1 MKCKNTI
8 AMVLAGA
15 MLLPSNAFA
24 ADLSQY
30 KDFPNDWSAKSL
42 EQAID
47 NGLLNGS
54 NGMIDAKGLLTRAQM
69 AAIVSRSFGAAK
81 TASLDDYRDVLPS
94 AWYYSDMAKA
104 VKMGAFQGA
113 NGLLNPDA
121 TITREEAFTVL
132 ARAFALEGGGSATL
146 KDFVDGGTVSSWA
159 SESVAALVAGGY
171 VNGANGML
179 NLKNNITR
187 AEFAKV
193 ITGMAASY
201 VGAEGVSSKT
211 VEGNVIVRESGASLS
226 GMTINGDLIIADSAD
241 KVSLDNVKVTGRIV
255 IRGGA
260 DAVGIKNT
268 TAGKGVLVSSPN
280 GAAAISVSGGSVGT
294 VTAKS
299 DLSLSGSVSNVAVT
313 DKATLTVEKNAS
325 VGTVTVSAAGS
336 KVTGDG
342 KVTNVQANAN
352 NVTVTSKG
360 AKVTAGS
367 GVSGVKAG
375 DKAVESGKSETVGT
389 ASSSGGSSSG
399 GGSSSSRSDY
409 SYVLMN
415 IPYGEFYKAELNE
428 NAAAVDAVSSATK
441 NKTRIGTLAGGSYH
455 VNPDGSDITGV
466 TYPVRVKT
474 SDLSGLKKVTDS
486 DSVSITVNKKGK
498 DETSTYTGK
507 EALFES
513 ASYSY
518 YALSSTP
525 SYYKEAT
532 LTDGKWSFGKATGA
546 ASEDTAT
553 IAKFKTSG
561 HHADYEMKV
570 ESDKITKGQKVY
582 AVVVTDTDGNS
593 YGLRHVAEIWHA
605 IELGFNAD
613 SPIAGKTIKTITY
626 YTDDG
631 VIELNLNEAL
641 YVPAQAATAKVAEAD
656 FSAGETAVT
665 LSKDLP
671 SDFDAKYS
679 VTVADKESDFFRY
692 ENGKIT
698 WDKNGEAPSGTY
710 QLTITDQG
718 GKYAPITAQI
728 NLNVYAYAAVPY
740 DEYWKSE
747 GVYLSGS
754 DWKASSDEVDRDD
767 NKGHQEH
774 DKGAFDAVSRATTN
788 HGLHRGSFQQSVVV
802 HGTKDGET
810 YDYHPLAWND
820 GNNFVD
826 ADGNTYNRNEIG
838 ITSYDITGIKYVPVK
853 VSASDFADFSTKYT
867 VTKNGKTLQGG
878 YSEQNLSAYTAV
890 AAVDKDTNGLKEVTK
905 KGDSFSFGARKTG
918 SGSGIQGEELKTANE
933 GIHAAAKEY
942 SGNFGEMLR
951 VDLDNT
957 KDGTKYYGDLG
968 SHMQTVVWK
977 YYGSGNE
984 VLATYGTKFAADDWM
999 HKSMGIQLGLTDSL
1013 RAKLPEGTDG
1023 TGKWTITVYA
1033 LGYSDTTYTVNVTA
1047 DNLPQK
1053 VDAMTDEQKTQ
1064 LTALKDA
1071 AKELLDNKSADEYKS
1086 VAEAQWAALTEHYN
1100 EAVTM
1105 LAKADATSAE
1115 AEELLGE
1122 LPGLIAPIKLAPVTE
1137 TYTALFPVLNDKK
1150 YDDYWLEQVA
1160 QKMGKSKTDD
1170 TVKKTTDYLK
1180 NVCSGKIYGEEAEK
1194 QYNKSDMF
1202 QFDCEFINGV
1212 DTIQFDGNTIKGT
1225 QDGKD
1230 VFSHQYNYIGEVTV
1244 GEGDMSFTG
1253 DLYKTNDKD
1262 AGEFTYFIMRDDTP
1276 DTTQHIEFRY
1286 GSDLE
1291 ALKGYVT
1298 GKYAYWLAAGI
1309 PVNSEDDFVKKCIKL
1324 FVDEN
1329 VEEQEATDA
1338 PEVSKMEL
1346 TKDMFDTYYLMS
1358 FDGTDLTALDAYLN
1372 KITEIT
1378 INDTVCSYFS
1388 GYTLQV
1394 GTNGKDTIKFK
1405 ESNFTAD
1412 GTYNIVI
1419 KAEGYKDLTYTY
1431 TKGNGGNTEPDTPV
1445 TETKHITG
1453 TISPE
1458 DDNTDGIEE
1467 AYDFSFDIKLQDGTI
1482 LEIFNDTTNAG
1493 GNDTYWKKAT
1503 TKGNPKKNQAGMF
1516 TQLLNKKA
1524 SDINE
1529 YDTVSGAT
1537 VSSNAIKNAV
1547 KAALGAND

>member
-30 KDFPNDWSAKSL
+30 RDFPNDWSAKSL

-47 NGLLNGS
+47 DGLLNGS

-69 AAIVSRSFGAAK
+69 AAIVSRAFGAAK

-94 AWYYSDMAKA
+94 AWYYSDMGKA

-121 TITREEAFTVL
+121 PITREEAFTVL

-201 VGAEGVSSKT
+201 VGAEGVSGKT
-211 VEGNVIVRESGASLS
+211 VEGNMVVRESGASLS

-260 DAVGIKNT
+260 DAVSIKNT

-399 GGSSSSRSDY
+399 GGSGSSRSDY

-582 AVVVTDTDGNS
+582 AVVLTDTDGNT
-593 YGLRHVAEIWHA
+593 YGLHHVTEIWRA
-605 IELGFNAD
+605 TELGFESD
-613 SPIAGKTIKTITY
+613 SALVGKTISAVTY

-631 VIELNLNEAL
+631 VIKLKLAEKLYVPHIAKDAKAEVAKFDADAKETTLTLSGFPEDFAQNVKVPDGMSYADGKIKFGSALPGSYTVTVSDAKGKYADVTASFTVSTSKAAAKYDASSVALKKADSAEDADFTNFLKNITSVKVGDKKYAATDKDAVTIIKKDGAIDEDAKSNNEAL
-641 YVPAQAATAKVAEAD
+641 FADGKEKTLTVSAAGYPDLT
-656 FSAGETAVT
+656 FSYT
-665 LSKDLP
+665 P
-671 SDFDAKYS
+671 
-679 VTVADKESDFFRY
+679 
-692 ENGKIT
+692 
-698 WDKNGEAPSGTY
+698 TY
-710 QLTITDQG
+710 T
-718 GKYAPITAQI
+718 
-728 NLNVYAYAAVPY
+728 YAYAAVPY
-740 DEYWKSE
+740 DEYWQSE
-747 GVYLSGS
+747 GVYL
-754 DWKASSDEVDRDD
+754 
-767 NKGHQEH
+767 NKGSEWDAGFDARDGHNEY

-788 HGLHRGSFQQSVVV
+788 HGLHRGSFQQSVVI
-802 HGTKDGET
+802 HTADKD
-810 YDYHPLAWND
+810 YYPVAWTD
-820 GNNFVD
+820 GDNFVD
-826 ADGNTYNRNEIG
+826 ADGKTYNKKEIG
-838 ITSYDITGIKYVPVK
+838 ITSYNITGIKYVPVK
-853 VSASDFADFSTKYT
+853 VSSSDFADFCKQYT
-867 VTKNGKTLQGG
+867 VTKNGETLQGG
-878 YSEQNLSAYTAV
+878 YSEFNLNAYTAV
-890 AAVDKDTNGLKEVTK
+890 AAVDKDTNGLKEVTL
-905 KGDSFSFGARKTG
+905 GSNGYTFGARQTG
-918 SGSGIQGEELKTANE
+918 EGSGIKGEALKTADKA
-933 GIHAAAKEY
+933 ITAAAKEY

-951 VDLDNT
+951 VDLNNN
-957 KDGTKYYGDLG
+957 YGDLG
-968 SHMQTVVWK
+968 GHMQTVVWK
-977 YYGSGNE
+977 YYGTDEKNTTP
-984 VLATYGTKFAADDWM
+984 LATYGTKFAADNWM
-999 HKSMGIQLGLTDSL
+999 HKTMGIQLGLTDSL
-1013 RAKLPEGTDG
+1013 RAKLPDGKDG

-1033 LGYSDTTYTVNVTA
+1033 LGYSDTTYTVNVA
-1047 DNLPQK
+1047 AENLPKKVELMTEKQK
-1053 VDAMTDEQKTQ
+1053 EQLESLRDQAKK
-1064 LTALKDA
+1064 LLDA
-1071 AKELLDNKSADEYKS
+1071 AADQNNLTPKEAELKKHYDEIVALLAKSGANS
-1086 VAEAQWAALTEHYN
+1086 VEAQ
-1100 EAVTM
+1100 
-1105 LAKADATSAE
+1105 
-1115 AEELLGE
+1115 ELIDE
-1122 LPGLIAPIKLAPVTE
+1122 VPKLI
-1137 TYTALFPVLNDKK
+1137 
-1150 YDDYWLEQVA
+1150 
-1160 QKMGKSKTDD
+1160 
-1170 TVKKTTDYLK
+1170 
-1180 NVCSGKIYGEEAEK
+1180 
-1194 QYNKSDMF
+1194 
-1202 QFDCEFINGV
+1202 
-1212 DTIQFDGNTIKGT
+1212 
-1225 QDGKD
+1225 KD
-1230 VFSHQYNYIGEVTV
+1230 VEDARKQPT
-1244 GEGDMSFTG
+1244 
-1253 DLYKTNDKD
+1253 KPDKP
-1262 AGEFTYFIMRDDTP
+1262 T
-1276 DTTQHIEFRY
+1276 
-1286 GSDLE
+1286 
-1291 ALKGYVT
+1291 
-1298 GKYAYWLAAGI
+1298 
-1309 PVNSEDDFVKKCIKL
+1309 
-1324 FVDEN
+1324 
-1329 VEEQEATDA
+1329 
-1338 PEVSKMEL
+1338 
-1346 TKDMFDTYYLMS
+1346 
-1358 FDGTDLTALDAYLN
+1358 
-1372 KITEIT
+1372 
-1378 INDTVCSYFS
+1378 
-1388 GYTLQV
+1388 
-1394 GTNGKDTIKFK
+1394 
-1405 ESNFTAD
+1405 
-1412 GTYNIVI
+1412 
-1419 KAEGYKDLTYTY
+1419 
-1431 TKGNGGNTEPDTPV
+1431 
-1445 TETKHITG
+1445 TETKTITG
-1453 TISPE
+1453 KITPK
-1458 DDNTDGIEE
+1458 DDDDGNIDEG
-1467 AYDFSFDIKLQDGTI
+1467 YNFSFDVTLQDGTI
-1482 LEIFNDTTNAG
+1482 INISNDTTDAG
-1493 GNDTYWKKAT
+1493 GNKKYWKWAT
-1503 TKGNPKKNQAGMF
+1503 TEGHKGITGLF
-1516 TQLLNKKA
+1516 TSLLNKTA
-1524 SDINE
+1524 SEIGNVDAV
-1529 YDTVSGAT
+1529 TGAT
-1537 VSSNAIKNAV
+1537 VSSNAIKTAV
-1547 KAALGAND
+1547 KNALSND

>member
-30 KDFPNDWSAKSL
+30 RDFPNDWSAKSL

-47 NGLLNGS
+47 DGLLNGS

-69 AAIVSRSFGAAK
+69 AAIVSRAFGAAK

-94 AWYYSDMAKA
+94 AWYYSDMGKA

-121 TITREEAFTVL
+121 PITREEAFTVL

-201 VGAEGVSSKT
+201 VGAEGVSGKT
-211 VEGNVIVRESGASLS
+211 VEGNMVVRESGASLS

-260 DAVGIKNT
+260 DAVSIKNT

-582 AVVVTDTDGNS
+582 AVVLTDTDGNT
-593 YGLRHVAEIWHA
+593 YGLHHVTESWRAT
-605 IELGFNAD
+605 ELGFESD
-613 SPIAGKTIKTITY
+613 SALVGKTISAVTY

-631 VIELNLNEAL
+631 VIKLKLAEKLYVPHIAKDAKAEVAKFDADAKETTLTLSGFPEDFAQNVKVPDGMSYADGKIKFGSALPGSYTVTVSDAKGKYADVTASFTVSTSKAAAKYDASSVALKKADSAEDADFTNFLKNITSVKVGDKKYAATDKDAVTIIKKDGAIDEDAKSNNEAL
-641 YVPAQAATAKVAEAD
+641 FADGKEKTLTVSAAGYPDLT
-656 FSAGETAVT
+656 FSYT
-665 LSKDLP
+665 P
-671 SDFDAKYS
+671 
-679 VTVADKESDFFRY
+679 
-692 ENGKIT
+692 
-698 WDKNGEAPSGTY
+698 TY
-710 QLTITDQG
+710 T
-718 GKYAPITAQI
+718 
-728 NLNVYAYAAVPY
+728 YAYAAVPY
-740 DEYWKSE
+740 DEYWQSE
-747 GVYLSGS
+747 GVYL
-754 DWKASSDEVDRDD
+754 
-767 NKGHQEH
+767 NKGSEWDAGFDARDGHNEY

-788 HGLHRGSFQQSVVV
+788 HGLHRGSFQQSVVI
-802 HGTKDGET
+802 HTADKD
-810 YDYHPLAWND
+810 YYPVAWTD
-820 GNNFVD
+820 GDNFVD
-826 ADGNTYNRNEIG
+826 ADGKTYNKKEIG
-838 ITSYDITGIKYVPVK
+838 ITSYNITGIKYVPVK
-853 VSASDFADFSTKYT
+853 VSSSDFADFCKQYT
-867 VTKNGKTLQGG
+867 VTKNGETLQGG
-878 YSEQNLSAYTAV
+878 YSEFNLNAYTAV
-890 AAVDKDTNGLKEVTK
+890 AAVDKDTNGLKEVTL
-905 KGDSFSFGARKTG
+905 GSNGYTFGARQTG
-918 SGSGIQGEELKTANE
+918 EGSGIKGEALKTADKA
-933 GIHAAAKEY
+933 ITAAAKEY

-951 VDLDNT
+951 VDLNNN
-957 KDGTKYYGDLG
+957 YGDLG
-968 SHMQTVVWK
+968 GHMQTVVWK
-977 YYGSGNE
+977 YYGTDEKNTTP
-984 VLATYGTKFAADDWM
+984 LATYGTKFAADNWM
-999 HKSMGIQLGLTDSL
+999 HKTMGIQLGLTDSL
-1013 RAKLPEGTDG
+1013 RAKLPDGKDG

-1033 LGYSDTTYTVNVTA
+1033 LGYSDTTYTVNVA
-1047 DNLPQK
+1047 AENLPKKVELMTEKQK
-1053 VDAMTDEQKTQ
+1053 EQLESLRDQAKK
-1064 LTALKDA
+1064 LLDA
-1071 AKELLDNKSADEYKS
+1071 AADQNNLTPKEAELKKHYDEIVALLAKSGANS
-1086 VAEAQWAALTEHYN
+1086 VEAQ
-1100 EAVTM
+1100 
-1105 LAKADATSAE
+1105 
-1115 AEELLGE
+1115 ELIDE
-1122 LPGLIAPIKLAPVTE
+1122 VPKLI
-1137 TYTALFPVLNDKK
+1137 
-1150 YDDYWLEQVA
+1150 
-1160 QKMGKSKTDD
+1160 
-1170 TVKKTTDYLK
+1170 
-1180 NVCSGKIYGEEAEK
+1180 
-1194 QYNKSDMF
+1194 
-1202 QFDCEFINGV
+1202 
-1212 DTIQFDGNTIKGT
+1212 
-1225 QDGKD
+1225 KD
-1230 VFSHQYNYIGEVTV
+1230 VEDARKQPT
-1244 GEGDMSFTG
+1244 
-1253 DLYKTNDKD
+1253 KPDKP
-1262 AGEFTYFIMRDDTP
+1262 T
-1276 DTTQHIEFRY
+1276 
-1286 GSDLE
+1286 
-1291 ALKGYVT
+1291 
-1298 GKYAYWLAAGI
+1298 
-1309 PVNSEDDFVKKCIKL
+1309 
-1324 FVDEN
+1324 
-1329 VEEQEATDA
+1329 
-1338 PEVSKMEL
+1338 
-1346 TKDMFDTYYLMS
+1346 
-1358 FDGTDLTALDAYLN
+1358 
-1372 KITEIT
+1372 
-1378 INDTVCSYFS
+1378 
-1388 GYTLQV
+1388 
-1394 GTNGKDTIKFK
+1394 
-1405 ESNFTAD
+1405 
-1412 GTYNIVI
+1412 
-1419 KAEGYKDLTYTY
+1419 
-1431 TKGNGGNTEPDTPV
+1431 
-1445 TETKHITG
+1445 TETKTITG
-1453 TISPE
+1453 KITPK
-1458 DDNTDGIEE
+1458 DDDDGNIDEG
-1467 AYDFSFDIKLQDGTI
+1467 YNFSFDVTLQDGTI
-1482 LEIFNDTTNAG
+1482 INISNDTTDAG
-1493 GNDTYWKKAT
+1493 GNKKYWKWAT
-1503 TKGNPKKNQAGMF
+1503 TEGHKGITGLF
-1516 TQLLNKKA
+1516 TSLLNKTA
-1524 SDINE
+1524 SEIGNVDAV
-1529 YDTVSGAT
+1529 TGAT
-1537 VSSNAIKNAV
+1537 VSSNAIKTAV
-1547 KAALGAND
+1547 KNALSND

>member
-30 KDFPNDWSAKSL
+30 RDFPNDWSAKSL

-47 NGLLNGS
+47 DGLLNGS

-69 AAIVSRSFGAAK
+69 AAIVSRAFGAAK

-94 AWYYSDMAKA
+94 AWYYSDMGKA

-121 TITREEAFTVL
+121 PITREEAFTVL

-201 VGAEGVSSKT
+201 VGAEGVSGKT
-211 VEGNVIVRESGASLS
+211 VEGNMVVRESGASLS

-260 DAVGIKNT
+260 DAVSIKNT

-299 DLSLSGSVSNVAVT
+299 ALSLSGSVSNVAVT

-582 AVVVTDTDGNS
+582 AVVLTDTDGNT
-593 YGLRHVAEIWHA
+593 YGLHHVTEIWRA
-605 IELGFNAD
+605 TELGFESD
-613 SPIAGKTIKTITY
+613 SALVGKTISAVTY

-631 VIELNLNEAL
+631 VIKLKLAEKLYVPHIAKDAKAEVAKFDADAKETTLTLSGFPEDFAQNVKVPDGMSYADGKIKFGSALPGSYTVTVSDAKGKYADVTASFTVSTSKAAAKYDASSVALKKADSAEDADFTNFLKNITSVKVGDKKYAATDKDAVTIIKKDGAIDEDAKSNNEAL
-641 YVPAQAATAKVAEAD
+641 FADGKEKTLTVSAAGYPDLT
-656 FSAGETAVT
+656 FSYT
-665 LSKDLP
+665 P
-671 SDFDAKYS
+671 
-679 VTVADKESDFFRY
+679 
-692 ENGKIT
+692 
-698 WDKNGEAPSGTY
+698 TY
-710 QLTITDQG
+710 T
-718 GKYAPITAQI
+718 
-728 NLNVYAYAAVPY
+728 YAYAAVPY
-740 DEYWKSE
+740 DEYWQSE
-747 GVYLSGS
+747 GVYL
-754 DWKASSDEVDRDD
+754 
-767 NKGHQEH
+767 NKGSEWDAGFDARDGHNEY

-788 HGLHRGSFQQSVVV
+788 HGLHRGSFQQSVVI
-802 HGTKDGET
+802 HTADKD
-810 YDYHPLAWND
+810 YYPVAWTD
-820 GNNFVD
+820 GDNFVD
-826 ADGNTYNRNEIG
+826 ADGKTYNKKEIG
-838 ITSYDITGIKYVPVK
+838 ITSYNITGIKYVPVK
-853 VSASDFADFSTKYT
+853 VSSSDFADFCKQYT
-867 VTKNGKTLQGG
+867 VTKNGETLQGG
-878 YSEQNLSAYTAV
+878 YSEFNLNAYTAV
-890 AAVDKDTNGLKEVTK
+890 AAVDKDTNGLKEVTL
-905 KGDSFSFGARKTG
+905 GSNGYTFGARQTG
-918 SGSGIQGEELKTANE
+918 EGSGIKGEALKTADKA
-933 GIHAAAKEY
+933 ITAAAKEY

-951 VDLDNT
+951 VDLNNN
-957 KDGTKYYGDLG
+957 YGDLG
-968 SHMQTVVWK
+968 GHMQTVVWK
-977 YYGSGNE
+977 YYGTDEKNTTP
-984 VLATYGTKFAADDWM
+984 LATYGTKFAADNWM
-999 HKSMGIQLGLTDSL
+999 HKTMGIQLGLTDSL
-1013 RAKLPEGTDG
+1013 RAKLPDGKDG

-1033 LGYSDTTYTVNVTA
+1033 LGYSDTTYTVNVA
-1047 DNLPQK
+1047 AENLPKKVELMTEKQK
-1053 VDAMTDEQKTQ
+1053 EQLESLRDQAKK
-1064 LTALKDA
+1064 LLDA
-1071 AKELLDNKSADEYKS
+1071 AADQNNLTPKEAELKKHYDEIVALLAKSGANS
-1086 VAEAQWAALTEHYN
+1086 VEAQ
-1100 EAVTM
+1100 
-1105 LAKADATSAE
+1105 
-1115 AEELLGE
+1115 ELIDE
-1122 LPGLIAPIKLAPVTE
+1122 VPKLI
-1137 TYTALFPVLNDKK
+1137 
-1150 YDDYWLEQVA
+1150 
-1160 QKMGKSKTDD
+1160 
-1170 TVKKTTDYLK
+1170 
-1180 NVCSGKIYGEEAEK
+1180 
-1194 QYNKSDMF
+1194 
-1202 QFDCEFINGV
+1202 
-1212 DTIQFDGNTIKGT
+1212 
-1225 QDGKD
+1225 KD
-1230 VFSHQYNYIGEVTV
+1230 VEDARKQPT
-1244 GEGDMSFTG
+1244 
-1253 DLYKTNDKD
+1253 KPDKP
-1262 AGEFTYFIMRDDTP
+1262 T
-1276 DTTQHIEFRY
+1276 
-1286 GSDLE
+1286 
-1291 ALKGYVT
+1291 
-1298 GKYAYWLAAGI
+1298 
-1309 PVNSEDDFVKKCIKL
+1309 
-1324 FVDEN
+1324 
-1329 VEEQEATDA
+1329 
-1338 PEVSKMEL
+1338 
-1346 TKDMFDTYYLMS
+1346 
-1358 FDGTDLTALDAYLN
+1358 
-1372 KITEIT
+1372 
-1378 INDTVCSYFS
+1378 
-1388 GYTLQV
+1388 
-1394 GTNGKDTIKFK
+1394 
-1405 ESNFTAD
+1405 
-1412 GTYNIVI
+1412 
-1419 KAEGYKDLTYTY
+1419 
-1431 TKGNGGNTEPDTPV
+1431 
-1445 TETKHITG
+1445 TETKTITG
-1453 TISPE
+1453 KITPK
-1458 DDNTDGIEE
+1458 DDDDGNIDEG
-1467 AYDFSFDIKLQDGTI
+1467 YNFSFDVTLQDGTI
-1482 LEIFNDTTNAG
+1482 INISNDTTDAG
-1493 GNDTYWKKAT
+1493 GNKKYWKWAT
-1503 TKGNPKKNQAGMF
+1503 TEGHKGITGLF
-1516 TQLLNKKA
+1516 TSLLNKTA
-1524 SDINE
+1524 SEIGNVDAV
-1529 YDTVSGAT
+1529 TGAT
-1537 VSSNAIKNAV
+1537 VSSNAIKTAV
-1547 KAALGAND
+1547 KNALSND

>member
-30 KDFPNDWSAKSL
+30 RDFPNDWSAKSL

-47 NGLLNGS
+47 DGLLNGS

-69 AAIVSRSFGAAK
+69 AAIVSRAFGAAK

-94 AWYYSDMAKA
+94 AWYYSDMGKA

-121 TITREEAFTVL
+121 PITREEAFTVL

-201 VGAEGVSSKT
+201 VGVEGVSGKT
-211 VEGNVIVRESGASLS
+211 VEGNMVVRESGASLS

-260 DAVGIKNT
+260 DAVSIKNT

-582 AVVVTDTDGNS
+582 AVVLTDTDGNT
-593 YGLRHVAEIWHA
+593 YGLHHVTEIWRA
-605 IELGFNAD
+605 TELGFESD
-613 SPIAGKTIKTITY
+613 SALVGKTISAVTY

-631 VIELNLNEAL
+631 VIKLKLAEKLYVPHIAKDAKAEVAKFDADAKETTLTLSGFPEDFAQNVKVPDGMSYADGKIKFGSALPGSYTVTVSDAKGKYADVTASFTVSTSKAAAKYDASSVALKKADSAEDADFTNFLKNITSVKVGDKKYAATDKDAVTIIKKDGAIDEDAKSNNEAL
-641 YVPAQAATAKVAEAD
+641 FADGKEKTLTVSAAGYPDLT
-656 FSAGETAVT
+656 FSYT
-665 LSKDLP
+665 P
-671 SDFDAKYS
+671 
-679 VTVADKESDFFRY
+679 
-692 ENGKIT
+692 
-698 WDKNGEAPSGTY
+698 TY
-710 QLTITDQG
+710 T
-718 GKYAPITAQI
+718 
-728 NLNVYAYAAVPY
+728 YAYAAVPY
-740 DEYWKSE
+740 DEYWQSE
-747 GVYLSGS
+747 GVYL
-754 DWKASSDEVDRDD
+754 
-767 NKGHQEH
+767 NKGSEWDAGFDARDGHNEY

-788 HGLHRGSFQQSVVV
+788 HGLHRGSFQQSVVI
-802 HGTKDGET
+802 HTADKD
-810 YDYHPLAWND
+810 YYPVAWTD
-820 GNNFVD
+820 GDNFVD
-826 ADGNTYNRNEIG
+826 ADGKTYNKKEIG
-838 ITSYDITGIKYVPVK
+838 ITSYNITGIKYVPVK
-853 VSASDFADFSTKYT
+853 VSSSDFADFCKQYT
-867 VTKNGKTLQGG
+867 VTKNGETLQGG
-878 YSEQNLSAYTAV
+878 YSEFNLNAYTAV
-890 AAVDKDTNGLKEVTK
+890 AAVDKDTNGLKEVTL
-905 KGDSFSFGARKTG
+905 GSNGYTFGARQTG
-918 SGSGIQGEELKTANE
+918 EGSGIKGEALKTADKA
-933 GIHAAAKEY
+933 ITAAAKEY

-951 VDLDNT
+951 VDLNNN
-957 KDGTKYYGDLG
+957 YGDLG
-968 SHMQTVVWK
+968 GHMQTVVWK
-977 YYGSGNE
+977 YYGTDEKNTTP
-984 VLATYGTKFAADDWM
+984 LATYGTKFAADNWM
-999 HKSMGIQLGLTDSL
+999 HKTMGIQLGLTDSL
-1013 RAKLPEGTDG
+1013 RAKLPDGKDG

-1033 LGYSDTTYTVNVTA
+1033 LGYSDTTYTVNVA
-1047 DNLPQK
+1047 AENLPKKVELMTEKQK
-1053 VDAMTDEQKTQ
+1053 EQLESLRDQAKK
-1064 LTALKDA
+1064 LLDA
-1071 AKELLDNKSADEYKS
+1071 AADQNNLTPKEAELKKHYDEIVALLAKSGANS
-1086 VAEAQWAALTEHYN
+1086 VEAQ
-1100 EAVTM
+1100 
-1105 LAKADATSAE
+1105 
-1115 AEELLGE
+1115 ELIDE
-1122 LPGLIAPIKLAPVTE
+1122 VPKLI
-1137 TYTALFPVLNDKK
+1137 
-1150 YDDYWLEQVA
+1150 
-1160 QKMGKSKTDD
+1160 
-1170 TVKKTTDYLK
+1170 
-1180 NVCSGKIYGEEAEK
+1180 
-1194 QYNKSDMF
+1194 
-1202 QFDCEFINGV
+1202 
-1212 DTIQFDGNTIKGT
+1212 
-1225 QDGKD
+1225 KD
-1230 VFSHQYNYIGEVTV
+1230 VEDARKQPT
-1244 GEGDMSFTG
+1244 
-1253 DLYKTNDKD
+1253 KPDKP
-1262 AGEFTYFIMRDDTP
+1262 T
-1276 DTTQHIEFRY
+1276 
-1286 GSDLE
+1286 
-1291 ALKGYVT
+1291 
-1298 GKYAYWLAAGI
+1298 
-1309 PVNSEDDFVKKCIKL
+1309 
-1324 FVDEN
+1324 
-1329 VEEQEATDA
+1329 
-1338 PEVSKMEL
+1338 
-1346 TKDMFDTYYLMS
+1346 
-1358 FDGTDLTALDAYLN
+1358 
-1372 KITEIT
+1372 
-1378 INDTVCSYFS
+1378 
-1388 GYTLQV
+1388 
-1394 GTNGKDTIKFK
+1394 
-1405 ESNFTAD
+1405 
-1412 GTYNIVI
+1412 
-1419 KAEGYKDLTYTY
+1419 
-1431 TKGNGGNTEPDTPV
+1431 
-1445 TETKHITG
+1445 TETKTITG
-1453 TISPE
+1453 KITPK
-1458 DDNTDGIEE
+1458 DDDDGNIDEG
-1467 AYDFSFDIKLQDGTI
+1467 YNFSFDVTLQDGTI
-1482 LEIFNDTTNAG
+1482 INISNDTTDAG
-1493 GNDTYWKKAT
+1493 GNKKYWKWAT
-1503 TKGNPKKNQAGMF
+1503 TEGHKGITGLF
-1516 TQLLNKKA
+1516 TSLLNKTA
-1524 SDINE
+1524 SEIGNVDAV
-1529 YDTVSGAT
+1529 TGAT
-1537 VSSNAIKNAV
+1537 VSSNAIKTAV
-1547 KAALGAND
+1547 KNALSND

>member
-30 KDFPNDWSAKSL
+30 RDFPNDWSAKSL

-47 NGLLNGS
+47 DGLLNGS

-69 AAIVSRSFGAAK
+69 AAIVSRAFGAAK

-94 AWYYSDMAKA
+94 AWYYSDMGKA

-121 TITREEAFTVL
+121 PITREEAFTVL
-132 ARAFALEGGGSATL
+132 ARAFALEGGSSATL

-201 VGAEGVSSKT
+201 VGAEGVSGKT
-211 VEGNVIVRESGASLS
+211 VEGNMVVRESGASLS

-260 DAVGIKNT
+260 DAVSIKNT

-582 AVVVTDTDGNS
+582 AVVLTDTDGNT
-593 YGLRHVAEIWHA
+593 YGLHHVTEIWRA
-605 IELGFNAD
+605 TELGFESD
-613 SPIAGKTIKTITY
+613 SALVGKTISAVTY

-631 VIELNLNEAL
+631 VIKLKLAEKLYVPHIAKDAKAEVAKFDADAKETTLTLSGFPEDFAQNVKVPDGMSYADGKIKFGSALPGSYTVTVSDAKGKYADVTASFTVSTSKAAAKYDASSVALKKADSAEDADFTNFLKNITSVKVGDKKYAATDKDAVTIIKKDGAIDEDAKSNNEAL
-641 YVPAQAATAKVAEAD
+641 FADGKEKTLTVSAAGYPDLT
-656 FSAGETAVT
+656 FSYT
-665 LSKDLP
+665 P
-671 SDFDAKYS
+671 
-679 VTVADKESDFFRY
+679 
-692 ENGKIT
+692 
-698 WDKNGEAPSGTY
+698 TY
-710 QLTITDQG
+710 T
-718 GKYAPITAQI
+718 
-728 NLNVYAYAAVPY
+728 YAYAAVPY
-740 DEYWKSE
+740 DEYWQSE
-747 GVYLSGS
+747 GVYL
-754 DWKASSDEVDRDD
+754 
-767 NKGHQEH
+767 NKGSEWDAGFDARDGHNEY

-788 HGLHRGSFQQSVVV
+788 HGLHRGSFQQSVVI
-802 HGTKDGET
+802 HTADKD
-810 YDYHPLAWND
+810 YYPVAWTD
-820 GNNFVD
+820 GDNFVD
-826 ADGNTYNRNEIG
+826 ADGKTYNKKEIG
-838 ITSYDITGIKYVPVK
+838 ITSYNITGIKYVPVK
-853 VSASDFADFSTKYT
+853 VSSSDFADFCKQYT
-867 VTKNGKTLQGG
+867 VTKNGETLQGG
-878 YSEQNLSAYTAV
+878 YSEFNLNAYTAV
-890 AAVDKDTNGLKEVTK
+890 AAVDKDTNGLKEVTL
-905 KGDSFSFGARKTG
+905 GSNGYTFGARQTG
-918 SGSGIQGEELKTANE
+918 EGSGIKGEALKTADKA
-933 GIHAAAKEY
+933 ITAAAKEY

-951 VDLDNT
+951 VDLNNN
-957 KDGTKYYGDLG
+957 YGDLG
-968 SHMQTVVWK
+968 GHMQTVVWK
-977 YYGSGNE
+977 YYGTDEKNTTP
-984 VLATYGTKFAADDWM
+984 LATYGTKFAADNWM
-999 HKSMGIQLGLTDSL
+999 HKTMGIQLGLTDSL
-1013 RAKLPEGTDG
+1013 RAKLPDGKDG

-1033 LGYSDTTYTVNVTA
+1033 LGYSDTTYTVNVA
-1047 DNLPQK
+1047 AENLPKKVELMTEKQK
-1053 VDAMTDEQKTQ
+1053 EQLESLRDQAKK
-1064 LTALKDA
+1064 LLDA
-1071 AKELLDNKSADEYKS
+1071 AADQNNLTPKEAELKKHYDEIVALLAKSGANS
-1086 VAEAQWAALTEHYN
+1086 VEAQ
-1100 EAVTM
+1100 
-1105 LAKADATSAE
+1105 
-1115 AEELLGE
+1115 ELIDE
-1122 LPGLIAPIKLAPVTE
+1122 VPKLI
-1137 TYTALFPVLNDKK
+1137 
-1150 YDDYWLEQVA
+1150 
-1160 QKMGKSKTDD
+1160 
-1170 TVKKTTDYLK
+1170 
-1180 NVCSGKIYGEEAEK
+1180 
-1194 QYNKSDMF
+1194 
-1202 QFDCEFINGV
+1202 
-1212 DTIQFDGNTIKGT
+1212 
-1225 QDGKD
+1225 KD
-1230 VFSHQYNYIGEVTV
+1230 VEDARKQPT
-1244 GEGDMSFTG
+1244 
-1253 DLYKTNDKD
+1253 KPDKP
-1262 AGEFTYFIMRDDTP
+1262 T
-1276 DTTQHIEFRY
+1276 
-1286 GSDLE
+1286 
-1291 ALKGYVT
+1291 
-1298 GKYAYWLAAGI
+1298 
-1309 PVNSEDDFVKKCIKL
+1309 
-1324 FVDEN
+1324 
-1329 VEEQEATDA
+1329 
-1338 PEVSKMEL
+1338 
-1346 TKDMFDTYYLMS
+1346 
-1358 FDGTDLTALDAYLN
+1358 
-1372 KITEIT
+1372 
-1378 INDTVCSYFS
+1378 
-1388 GYTLQV
+1388 
-1394 GTNGKDTIKFK
+1394 
-1405 ESNFTAD
+1405 
-1412 GTYNIVI
+1412 
-1419 KAEGYKDLTYTY
+1419 
-1431 TKGNGGNTEPDTPV
+1431 
-1445 TETKHITG
+1445 TETKTITG
-1453 TISPE
+1453 KITPK
-1458 DDNTDGIEE
+1458 DDDDGNIDEG
-1467 AYDFSFDIKLQDGTI
+1467 YNFSFDVTLQDGTI
-1482 LEIFNDTTNAG
+1482 INISNDTTDAG
-1493 GNDTYWKKAT
+1493 GNKKYWKWAT
-1503 TKGNPKKNQAGMF
+1503 TEGHKGITGLF
-1516 TQLLNKKA
+1516 TSLLNKTA
-1524 SDINE
+1524 SEIGNVDAV
-1529 YDTVSGAT
+1529 TGAT
-1537 VSSNAIKNAV
+1537 VSSNAIKTAV
-1547 KAALGAND
+1547 KNALSND

>member
-30 KDFPNDWSAKSL
+30 RDFPNDWSAKSL

-47 NGLLNGS
+47 DGLLNGS

-69 AAIVSRSFGAAK
+69 AAIVSRAFGAAK

-94 AWYYSDMAKA
+94 AWYYSDMGKA

-121 TITREEAFTVL
+121 PITREEAFTVL

-201 VGAEGVSSKT
+201 VGAEGVSGKT
-211 VEGNVIVRESGASLS
+211 VEGNMVVRESGASLS

-260 DAVGIKNT
+260 DAVSIKNT

-582 AVVVTDTDGNS
+582 AVVLTDTDGNT
-593 YGLRHVAEIWHA
+593 YGLHHVTEIWRA
-605 IELGFNAD
+605 TELGFESD
-613 SPIAGKTIKTITY
+613 SALVGKTISAVTY

-631 VIELNLNEAL
+631 VIKLKLAEKLYVPHIAKDAKAEVAKFDADAKETTLTLSGFPEDFAQNVKVPDGMSYADGKIKFGSALPGSYTVTVSDAKGKYADVTASFTVSTSKAAAKYDASSVALKKADSAEDADFTNFLKNITSVKVGDKKYAATDKDAVTIIKKDGAIDEDAKSNNEAL
-641 YVPAQAATAKVAEAD
+641 FADGKEKTLTVSAAGYPDLT
-656 FSAGETAVT
+656 FSYT
-665 LSKDLP
+665 P
-671 SDFDAKYS
+671 
-679 VTVADKESDFFRY
+679 
-692 ENGKIT
+692 
-698 WDKNGEAPSGTY
+698 TY
-710 QLTITDQG
+710 T
-718 GKYAPITAQI
+718 
-728 NLNVYAYAAVPY
+728 YAYAAVPY
-740 DEYWKSE
+740 DEYWQSE
-747 GVYLSGS
+747 GVYL
-754 DWKASSDEVDRDD
+754 
-767 NKGHQEH
+767 NKGSEWDAGFDARDGHNEY

-788 HGLHRGSFQQSVVV
+788 HGLHRGSFQQSVVI
-802 HGTKDGET
+802 HTADKD
-810 YDYHPLAWND
+810 YYPVAWTD
-820 GNNFVD
+820 GDNFVD
-826 ADGNTYNRNEIG
+826 ADGKTYNKKEIG
-838 ITSYDITGIKYVPVK
+838 ITSYNITGIKYVPVK
-853 VSASDFADFSTKYT
+853 VSSSDFADFCKQYT
-867 VTKNGKTLQGG
+867 VTKNGETLQGG
-878 YSEQNLSAYTAV
+878 YSEFNLNAYTAV
-890 AAVDKDTNGLKEVTK
+890 AAVDKDTNGLKEVTL
-905 KGDSFSFGARKTG
+905 GSNGYTFGARQTG
-918 SGSGIQGEELKTANE
+918 EGSGIKGEALKTADKA
-933 GIHAAAKEY
+933 ITAAAKEY

-951 VDLDNT
+951 VDLNNN
-957 KDGTKYYGDLG
+957 YGDLG
-968 SHMQTVVWK
+968 GHMQTVVWK
-977 YYGSGNE
+977 YYGTDEKNTTP
-984 VLATYGTKFAADDWM
+984 LATYGTKFAADNWM
-999 HKSMGIQLGLTDSL
+999 HKTMGIQLGLTDSL
-1013 RAKLPEGTDG
+1013 RAKLPDGKNG

-1033 LGYSDTTYTVNVTA
+1033 LGYSDTTYTVNVA
-1047 DNLPQK
+1047 AENLPKKVELMTEKQK
-1053 VDAMTDEQKTQ
+1053 EQLESLRDQAKK
-1064 LTALKDA
+1064 LLDA
-1071 AKELLDNKSADEYKS
+1071 AADQNNLTPKEAELKKHYDEIVALLAKSGANS
-1086 VAEAQWAALTEHYN
+1086 VEAQ
-1100 EAVTM
+1100 
-1105 LAKADATSAE
+1105 
-1115 AEELLGE
+1115 ELIDE
-1122 LPGLIAPIKLAPVTE
+1122 VPKLI
-1137 TYTALFPVLNDKK
+1137 
-1150 YDDYWLEQVA
+1150 
-1160 QKMGKSKTDD
+1160 
-1170 TVKKTTDYLK
+1170 
-1180 NVCSGKIYGEEAEK
+1180 
-1194 QYNKSDMF
+1194 
-1202 QFDCEFINGV
+1202 
-1212 DTIQFDGNTIKGT
+1212 
-1225 QDGKD
+1225 KD
-1230 VFSHQYNYIGEVTV
+1230 VEDARKQPT
-1244 GEGDMSFTG
+1244 
-1253 DLYKTNDKD
+1253 KPDKP
-1262 AGEFTYFIMRDDTP
+1262 T
-1276 DTTQHIEFRY
+1276 
-1286 GSDLE
+1286 
-1291 ALKGYVT
+1291 
-1298 GKYAYWLAAGI
+1298 
-1309 PVNSEDDFVKKCIKL
+1309 
-1324 FVDEN
+1324 
-1329 VEEQEATDA
+1329 
-1338 PEVSKMEL
+1338 
-1346 TKDMFDTYYLMS
+1346 
-1358 FDGTDLTALDAYLN
+1358 
-1372 KITEIT
+1372 
-1378 INDTVCSYFS
+1378 
-1388 GYTLQV
+1388 
-1394 GTNGKDTIKFK
+1394 
-1405 ESNFTAD
+1405 
-1412 GTYNIVI
+1412 
-1419 KAEGYKDLTYTY
+1419 
-1431 TKGNGGNTEPDTPV
+1431 
-1445 TETKHITG
+1445 TETKTITG
-1453 TISPE
+1453 KITPK
-1458 DDNTDGIEE
+1458 DDDDGNIDEG
-1467 AYDFSFDIKLQDGTI
+1467 YNFSFDVTLQDGTI
-1482 LEIFNDTTNAG
+1482 INISNDTTDAG
-1493 GNDTYWKKAT
+1493 GNKKYWKWAT
-1503 TKGNPKKNQAGMF
+1503 TEGHKGITGLF
-1516 TQLLNKKA
+1516 TSLLNKTA
-1524 SDINE
+1524 SEIGNVDAV
-1529 YDTVSGAT
+1529 TGAT
-1537 VSSNAIKNAV
+1537 VSSNAIKTAV
-1547 KAALGAND
+1547 KNALSND

>member
-30 KDFPNDWSAKSL
+30 RDFPNDWSAKSL

-47 NGLLNGS
+47 DGLLNGS

-69 AAIVSRSFGAAK
+69 AAIVSRAFGAAK

-94 AWYYSDMAKA
+94 AWYYSDMGKA

-121 TITREEAFTVL
+121 PITREEAFTVL

-201 VGAEGVSSKT
+201 VGAEGVSGKT
-211 VEGNVIVRESGASLS
+211 VEGNMVVRESGASLS

-260 DAVGIKNT
+260 DAVSIKNT

-582 AVVVTDTDGNS
+582 AVVLTDTDGNT
-593 YGLRHVAEIWHA
+593 YGLHHVTEIWRA
-605 IELGFNAD
+605 TELGFESD
-613 SPIAGKTIKTITY
+613 SALVGKTISAVTY

-631 VIELNLNEAL
+631 VIKLKLAEKLYVPHIAKDAKAEVAKFDADAKETTLTLSGFPEDFAQNVKVPDGMSYADGKIKFGSALPGSYTVTVSDAKGKYADVTASFTVSTSKAAAKYDASSVALKKADSAEDADFTNFLKNITSVKVGDKKYAATDKDAVTIIKKDGAIDEDAKSNNEAL
-641 YVPAQAATAKVAEAD
+641 FADGKEKTLTVSAAGYPDLT
-656 FSAGETAVT
+656 FSYT
-665 LSKDLP
+665 P
-671 SDFDAKYS
+671 
-679 VTVADKESDFFRY
+679 
-692 ENGKIT
+692 
-698 WDKNGEAPSGTY
+698 TY
-710 QLTITDQG
+710 T
-718 GKYAPITAQI
+718 
-728 NLNVYAYAAVPY
+728 YAYAAVPY
-740 DEYWKSE
+740 DEYWQSE
-747 GVYLSGS
+747 GVYL
-754 DWKASSDEVDRDD
+754 
-767 NKGHQEH
+767 NKGSEWDAGFDARDGHNEY

-788 HGLHRGSFQQSVVV
+788 HGLHRGSFQQSVVI
-802 HGTKDGET
+802 HTADKD
-810 YDYHPLAWND
+810 YYPVAWTD
-820 GNNFVD
+820 GDNFVD
-826 ADGNTYNRNEIG
+826 ADGKTYNKKEIG
-838 ITSYDITGIKYVPVK
+838 ITSYNITGIKYVPVK
-853 VSASDFADFSTKYT
+853 VSSSDFADFCKQYT
-867 VTKNGKTLQGG
+867 VTKNGETLQGG
-878 YSEQNLSAYTAV
+878 YSEFNLNAYTAV
-890 AAVDKDTNGLKEVTK
+890 AAVDKDTNGLKEVTL
-905 KGDSFSFGARKTG
+905 GSNGYTFGARQTG
-918 SGSGIQGEELKTANE
+918 EGSGIKGEALKTADKA
-933 GIHAAAKEY
+933 ITAAAKEY
-942 SGNFGEMLR
+942 AGNFGEMLR
-951 VDLDNT
+951 VDLNNN
-957 KDGTKYYGDLG
+957 YGDLG
-968 SHMQTVVWK
+968 GHMQTVVWK
-977 YYGSGNE
+977 YYGTDEKNTTP
-984 VLATYGTKFAADDWM
+984 LATYGTKFAADNWM
-999 HKSMGIQLGLTDSL
+999 HKTMGIQLGLTDSL
-1013 RAKLPEGTDG
+1013 RAKLPDGKDG

-1033 LGYSDTTYTVNVTA
+1033 LGYSDTTYTVNVA
-1047 DNLPQK
+1047 AENLPKKVELMTEKQK
-1053 VDAMTDEQKTQ
+1053 EQLESLRDQAKK
-1064 LTALKDA
+1064 LLDA
-1071 AKELLDNKSADEYKS
+1071 AADQNNLTPKEAELKKHYDEIVALLAKSGANS
-1086 VAEAQWAALTEHYN
+1086 VEAQ
-1100 EAVTM
+1100 
-1105 LAKADATSAE
+1105 
-1115 AEELLGE
+1115 ELIDE
-1122 LPGLIAPIKLAPVTE
+1122 VPKLI
-1137 TYTALFPVLNDKK
+1137 
-1150 YDDYWLEQVA
+1150 
-1160 QKMGKSKTDD
+1160 
-1170 TVKKTTDYLK
+1170 
-1180 NVCSGKIYGEEAEK
+1180 
-1194 QYNKSDMF
+1194 
-1202 QFDCEFINGV
+1202 
-1212 DTIQFDGNTIKGT
+1212 
-1225 QDGKD
+1225 KD
-1230 VFSHQYNYIGEVTV
+1230 VEDARKQPT
-1244 GEGDMSFTG
+1244 
-1253 DLYKTNDKD
+1253 KPDKP
-1262 AGEFTYFIMRDDTP
+1262 T
-1276 DTTQHIEFRY
+1276 
-1286 GSDLE
+1286 
-1291 ALKGYVT
+1291 
-1298 GKYAYWLAAGI
+1298 
-1309 PVNSEDDFVKKCIKL
+1309 
-1324 FVDEN
+1324 
-1329 VEEQEATDA
+1329 
-1338 PEVSKMEL
+1338 
-1346 TKDMFDTYYLMS
+1346 
-1358 FDGTDLTALDAYLN
+1358 
-1372 KITEIT
+1372 
-1378 INDTVCSYFS
+1378 
-1388 GYTLQV
+1388 
-1394 GTNGKDTIKFK
+1394 
-1405 ESNFTAD
+1405 
-1412 GTYNIVI
+1412 
-1419 KAEGYKDLTYTY
+1419 
-1431 TKGNGGNTEPDTPV
+1431 
-1445 TETKHITG
+1445 TETKTITG
-1453 TISPE
+1453 KITPK
-1458 DDNTDGIEE
+1458 DDDDGNIDEG
-1467 AYDFSFDIKLQDGTI
+1467 YNFSFDVTLQDGTI
-1482 LEIFNDTTNAG
+1482 INISNDTTDAG
-1493 GNDTYWKKAT
+1493 GNKKYWKWAT
-1503 TKGNPKKNQAGMF
+1503 TEGHKGITGLF
-1516 TQLLNKKA
+1516 TSLLNKTA
-1524 SDINE
+1524 SEIGNVDAV
-1529 YDTVSGAT
+1529 TGAT
-1537 VSSNAIKNAV
+1537 VSSNAIKTAV
-1547 KAALGAND
+1547 KNALSND

>member
-30 KDFPNDWSAKSL
+30 RDFPNDWSAKSL

-47 NGLLNGS
+47 DGLLNGS

-69 AAIVSRSFGAAK
+69 AAIVSRAFGAAK

-94 AWYYSDMAKA
+94 AWYYSDMGKA

-121 TITREEAFTVL
+121 PITREEAFTVL

-146 KDFVDGGTVSSWA
+146 KDFIDGGTVSSWA

-201 VGAEGVSSKT
+201 VGAEGVSGKT
-211 VEGNVIVRESGASLS
+211 VEGNVIIRESGASLS

-260 DAVGIKNT
+260 DAVGIKDT

-352 NVTVTSKG
+352 NVTVSTKNT
-360 AKVTAGS
+360 KVTAAN

-375 DKAVESGKSETVGT
+375 DKAVDSGKTETVGT
-389 ASSSGGSSSG
+389 ASTSSGGSSS

-441 NKTRIGTLAGGSYH
+441 NKTRNGSPAGGSYH

-474 SDLSGLKKVTDS
+474 SDLSGLTQVTDS
-486 DSVSITVNKKGK
+486 SSVSITTTLKGK
-498 DETSTYTGK
+498 TSTTEYKGQN
-507 EALFES
+507 ALFES
-513 ASYSY
+513 ESHSY
-518 YALSSTP
+518 YYLSSTP
-525 SYYKEAT
+525 SFYKEAT
-532 LTDGKWSFGKATGA
+532 LSDGKWTFGKATGA
-546 ASEDTAT
+546 ASEGTAT

-561 HHADYEMKV
+561 HHTDYEIKV

-605 IELGFNAD
+605 IELGFEAD
-613 SPIAGKTIKTITY
+613 SALVGKTISAVTY

-631 VIELNLNEAL
+631 VIKLNLAKKL
-641 YVPAQAATAKVAEAD
+641 YATTVTAAEAD
-656 FSAGETAVT
+656 FSSGETTVT
-665 LSKDLP
+665 FSNDLP
-671 SDFDAKYS
+671 SNFDPEYS
-679 VTVADKESDFFRY
+679 VTVNDEKSDFFTYHADTR
-692 ENGKIT
+692 KVT
-698 WDKNGEAPSGTY
+698 WNKDAEAPSGTY
-710 QLTITDQG
+710 QLVITD
-718 GKYAPITAQI
+718 KNNNYVPIIAQI

-754 DWKASSDEVDRDD
+754 DWAASSDEVDRDD

-788 HGLHRGSFQQSVVV
+788 HGLHRGSFQQSVVI
-802 HGTKDGET
+802 HGTKGGEA
-810 YDYHPLAWND
+810 YDYHPVSWTD

-826 ADGNTYNRNEIG
+826 ADGNTYNKNEIG
-838 ITSYDITGIKYVPVK
+838 MTSYKITGIKYVPVK
-853 VSASDFADFSTKYT
+853 VKASDFADFSSKYT
-867 VTKNGKTLQGG
+867 VTKNGETLQGG
-878 YSEQNLSAYTAV
+878 YGEENLKSYTAV

-918 SGSGIQGEELKTANE
+918 SGSGIKDAELKTADGNIKPE
-933 GIHAAAKEY
+933 AKEY
-942 SGNFGEMLR
+942 SGSFGEMLR

-957 KDGTKYYGDLG
+957 KNDTKYYGDLG
-968 SHMQTVVWK
+968 GHMQTVVWK
-977 YYGSGNE
+977 YYGDGDT

-1013 RAKLPEGTDG
+1013 RFKLPEGTDG

-1047 DNLPQK
+1047 DNLPKK
-1053 VDAMTDEQKTQ
+1053 VELMTKEQRTKLESLRDEANTLLGAAADQNN
-1064 LTALKDA
+1064 LTPKEAELK
-1071 AKELLDNKSADEYKS
+1071 K
-1086 VAEAQWAALTEHYN
+1086 HYN
-1100 EAVTM
+1100 EIIA
-1105 LAKADATSAE
+1105 LLEKSDATTPE
-1115 AEELLGE
+1115 AEEL
-1122 LPGLIAPIKLAPVTE
+1122 
-1137 TYTALFPVLNDKK
+1137 
-1150 YDDYWLEQVA
+1150 
-1160 QKMGKSKTDD
+1160 
-1170 TVKKTTDYLK
+1170 
-1180 NVCSGKIYGEEAEK
+1180 
-1194 QYNKSDMF
+1194 
-1202 QFDCEFINGV
+1202 
-1212 DTIQFDGNTIKGT
+1212 
-1225 QDGKD
+1225 
-1230 VFSHQYNYIGEVTV
+1230 IGEVP
-1244 GEGDMSFTG
+1244 
-1253 DLYKTNDKD
+1253 DLIKAVKD
-1262 AGEFTYFIMRDDTP
+1262 ERKS
-1276 DTTQHIEFRY
+1276 TTAENKR
-1286 GSDLE
+1286 
-1291 ALKGYVT
+1291 V
-1298 GKYAYWLAAGI
+1298 AA
-1309 PVNSEDDFVKKCIKL
+1309 
-1324 FVDEN
+1324 
-1329 VEEQEATDA
+1329 EAT
-1338 PEVSKMEL
+1338 
-1346 TKDMFDTYYLMS
+1346 
-1358 FDGTDLTALDAYLN
+1358 
-1372 KITEIT
+1372 
-1378 INDTVCSYFS
+1378 
-1388 GYTLQV
+1388 
-1394 GTNGKDTIKFK
+1394 
-1405 ESNFTAD
+1405 
-1412 GTYNIVI
+1412 
-1419 KAEGYKDLTYTY
+1419 
-1431 TKGNGGNTEPDTPV
+1431 V
-1445 TETKHITG
+1445 TTTG
-1453 TISPE
+1453 E
-1458 DDNTDGIEE
+1458 N
-1467 AYDFSFDIKLQDGTI
+1467 
-1482 LEIFNDTTNAG
+1482 
-1493 GNDTYWKKAT
+1493 
-1503 TKGNPKKNQAGMF
+1503 
-1516 TQLLNKKA
+1516 
-1524 SDINE
+1524 
-1529 YDTVSGAT
+1529 TVSGSYQAKIVVEFDAAGKVVKITDNGTEPGKKNSGYWEDALAMFDKLIGKTKDEVDGIDAVSEAT
-1537 VSSNAIKNAV
+1537 VSSNAIKAAV
-1547 KAALGAND
+1547 KDALSNK

>member
-47 NGLLNGS
+47 DGLLNGS

-94 AWYYSDMAKA
+94 AWYYSDMGKA

-121 TITREEAFTVL
+121 PITREEAFTVL
-132 ARAFALEGGGSATL
+132 ARAFALEGGGSAAL

-201 VGAEGVSSKT
+201 VGAEGVSGKT

-260 DAVGIKNT
+260 DAVGIKDT

-375 DKAVESGKSETVGT
+375 DKTVEAGKTETVGST
-389 ASSSGGSSSG
+389 STSSGGSSSG

-415 IPYGEFYKAELNE
+415 IPYDEFYKAELNE

-486 DSVSITVNKKGK
+486 DSVSITVKKSGK
-498 DETSTYTGK
+498 DETSTYTGR

-532 LTDGKWSFGKATGA
+532 LTNGKWSFGKATGA

-553 IAKFKTSG
+553 IAKFKAPG
-561 HHADYEMKV
+561 HHADYEIKV
-570 ESDKITKGQKVY
+570 ESDKIEKGQKVY
-582 AVVVTDTDGNS
+582 AVVLTDTDGNS
-593 YGLRHVAEIWHA
+593 YGLRHVVEIWRA
-605 IELGFNAD
+605 TELGFEAD
-613 SPIAGKTIKTITY
+613 SPIVGKTIKTITY
-626 YTDDG
+626 YTDNG
-631 VIELNLNEAL
+631 VIKLNL
-641 YVPAQAATAKVAEAD
+641 AQEQYIPYIASDAKVTVA
-656 FSAGETAVT
+656 SASVNASKTTVT
-665 LSKDLP
+665 LSGFPNDFEKNVEVP
-671 SDFDAKYS
+671 EGMTYSDGALTWTDAQPGSYTVTVSDAKNKYAPVSTTFVLSTDTAVAGYNDTNKSLVKATDASDTAFANYLKNITS
-679 VTVADKESDFFRY
+679 VKIGETTYNVSGKDAVKIIKDDGSID
-692 ENGKIT
+692 ENVKV
-698 WDKNGEAPSGTY
+698 NGEALFADGQKRTLVISATGYPALSVEYTPTY
-710 QLTITDQG
+710 T
-718 GKYAPITAQI
+718 
-728 NLNVYAYAAVPY
+728 YAYAAVPY
-740 DEYWKSE
+740 DEYWQSE
-747 GVYLSGS
+747 GVTLSGS
-754 DWKASSDEVDRDD
+754 DLKASSDVADRTQTSKD
-767 NKGHQEH
+767 GTVIEEH

-802 HGTKDGET
+802 HTADNK
-810 YDYHPLAWND
+810 DYHPVSWKDAD
-820 GNNFVD
+820 NFVD
-826 ADGNTYNRNEIG
+826 ADGKTYNKKEIG

-853 VSASDFADFSTKYT
+853 VSSSDFVDFCKNYT
-867 VTKNGKTLQGG
+867 VTQNGETMQGG
-878 YSEQNLSAYTAV
+878 YGEVNLSAYTAV
-890 AAVDKDTNGLKEVTK
+890 AAVDSTTNGLKEVTK
-905 KGDSFSFGARKTG
+905 NGSTFSFGARQTG
-918 SGSGIQGEELKTANE
+918 SGSGIKGETLKNADEAITA
-933 GIHAAAKEY
+933 APKEY

-951 VDLDNT
+951 VDLNNN
-957 KDGTKYYGDLG
+957 YGDLG

-977 YYGSGNE
+977 YYGDGDT

-1013 RAKLPEGTDG
+1013 RFKLPEGKDG
-1023 TGKWTITVYA
+1023 TGKWTLTVYA
-1033 LGYSDTTYTVNVTA
+1033 LGYSDTTYEVTVTA
-1047 DNLPQK
+1047 DNLPK
-1053 VDAMTDEQKTQ
+1053 AVEPMTTEQRTQ
-1064 LTALKDA
+1064 LTNLAKQAKDLLPNYPDTSTTNEAELK
-1071 AKELLDNKSADEYKS
+1071 KHYDE
-1086 VAEAQWAALTEHYN
+1086 AAALLEN
-1100 EAVTM
+1100 
-1105 LAKADATSAE
+1105 KDATSAAA
-1115 AEELLGE
+1115 AELIGE
-1122 LPGLIAPIKLAPVTE
+1122 LPGLIQAVKDERAAEPT
-1137 TYTALFPVLNDKK
+1137 T
-1150 YDDYWLEQVA
+1150 
-1160 QKMGKSKTDD
+1160 
-1170 TVKKTTDYLK
+1170 TVKYGQYTISNDSLDDPYTVKLKVTVNTD
-1180 NVCSGKIYGEEAEK
+1180 G
-1194 QYNKSDMF
+1194 
-1202 QFDCEFINGV
+1202 
-1212 DTIQFDGNTIKGT
+1212 TIQL
-1225 QDGKD
+1225 
-1230 VFSHQYNYIGEVTV
+1230 V
-1244 GEGDMSFTG
+1244 
-1253 DLYKTNDKD
+1253 
-1262 AGEFTYFIMRDDTP
+1262 
-1276 DTTQHIEFRY
+1276 
-1286 GSDLE
+1286 
-1291 ALKGYVT
+1291 
-1298 GKYAYWLAAGI
+1298 
-1309 PVNSEDDFVKKCIKL
+1309 ED
-1324 FVDEN
+1324 N
-1329 VEEQEATDA
+1329 ATDTA
-1338 PEVSKMEL
+1338 VSDNDSYWSKAKAMFEKFVGL
-1346 TKDMFDTYYLMS
+1346 TKDGASALKTDP
-1358 FDGTDLTALDAYLN
+1358 DGGKADKVDA
-1372 KITEIT
+1372 
-1378 INDTVCSYFS
+1378 
-1388 GYTLQV
+1388 
-1394 GTNGKDTIKFK
+1394 
-1405 ESNFTAD
+1405 
-1412 GTYNIVI
+1412 
-1419 KAEGYKDLTYTY
+1419 
-1431 TKGNGGNTEPDTPV
+1431 
-1445 TETKHITG
+1445 
-1453 TISPE
+1453 ISR
-1458 DDNTDGIEE
+1458 
-1467 AYDFSFDIKLQDGTI
+1467 
-1482 LEIFNDTTNAG
+1482 
-1493 GNDTYWKKAT
+1493 
-1503 TKGNPKKNQAGMF
+1503 
-1516 TQLLNKKA
+1516 
-1524 SDINE
+1524 
-1529 YDTVSGAT
+1529 AT
-1537 VSSNAIKNAV
+1537 VSSNAIKEAV
-1547 KAALGAND
+1547 LDALKD

>member
-30 KDFPNDWSAKSL
+30 RDFPNDWSAKSL

-47 NGLLNGS
+47 DGLLNGS

-69 AAIVSRSFGAAK
+69 AAIVSRAFGAAK

-94 AWYYSDMAKA
+94 AWYYSDMGKA

-121 TITREEAFTVL
+121 PITREEAFTVL

-201 VGAEGVSSKT
+201 VGAEGFSGKT
-211 VEGNVIVRESGASLS
+211 VEGNMVVRESGASLS

-260 DAVGIKNT
+260 DAVSIKNT

-582 AVVVTDTDGNS
+582 AVVLTDTDGNT
-593 YGLRHVAEIWHA
+593 YGLHHVTEIWRA
-605 IELGFNAD
+605 TELGFESD
-613 SPIAGKTIKTITY
+613 SALVGKTISAVTY

-631 VIELNLNEAL
+631 VIKLKLAEKLYVPHIAKDAKAEVAKFDADAKETTLTLSGFPEDFAQNVKVPDGMSYADGKIKFGSALPGSYTVTVSDAKGKYADVTASFTVSTSKAAAKYDASSVALKKADSAEDADFTNFLKNITSVKVGDKKYAATDKDAVTIIKKDGAIDEDAKSNNEAL
-641 YVPAQAATAKVAEAD
+641 FADGKEKTLTVSAAGYPDLT
-656 FSAGETAVT
+656 FSYT
-665 LSKDLP
+665 P
-671 SDFDAKYS
+671 
-679 VTVADKESDFFRY
+679 
-692 ENGKIT
+692 
-698 WDKNGEAPSGTY
+698 TY
-710 QLTITDQG
+710 T
-718 GKYAPITAQI
+718 
-728 NLNVYAYAAVPY
+728 YAYAAVPY
-740 DEYWKSE
+740 DEYWQSE
-747 GVYLSGS
+747 GVYL
-754 DWKASSDEVDRDD
+754 
-767 NKGHQEH
+767 NKGSEWDAGFDARDGHNEY

-788 HGLHRGSFQQSVVV
+788 HGLHRGSFQQSVVI
-802 HGTKDGET
+802 HTADKD
-810 YDYHPLAWND
+810 YYPVAWTD
-820 GNNFVD
+820 GDNFVD
-826 ADGNTYNRNEIG
+826 ADGKTYNKKEIG
-838 ITSYDITGIKYVPVK
+838 ITSYNITGIKYVPVK
-853 VSASDFADFSTKYT
+853 VSSSDFADFCKQYT
-867 VTKNGKTLQGG
+867 VTKNGETLQGG
-878 YSEQNLSAYTAV
+878 YSEFNLNAYTAV
-890 AAVDKDTNGLKEVTK
+890 AAVDKDTNGLKEVTL
-905 KGDSFSFGARKTG
+905 GSNGYTFGARQTG
-918 SGSGIQGEELKTANE
+918 EGSGIKGEALKTADKA
-933 GIHAAAKEY
+933 ITAAAKEY

-951 VDLDNT
+951 VDLNNN
-957 KDGTKYYGDLG
+957 YGDLG
-968 SHMQTVVWK
+968 GHMQTVVWK
-977 YYGSGNE
+977 YYGTDEKNTTP
-984 VLATYGTKFAADDWM
+984 LATYGTKFAADNWM
-999 HKSMGIQLGLTDSL
+999 HKTMGIQLGLTDSL
-1013 RAKLPEGTDG
+1013 RAKLPDGKDG

-1033 LGYSDTTYTVNVTA
+1033 LGYSDTTYTVNVA
-1047 DNLPQK
+1047 AENLPKKVELMTEKQK
-1053 VDAMTDEQKTQ
+1053 EQLESLRDQAKK
-1064 LTALKDA
+1064 LLDA
-1071 AKELLDNKSADEYKS
+1071 AADQNNLTPKEAELKKHYDEIVALLAKSGANS
-1086 VAEAQWAALTEHYN
+1086 VEAQ
-1100 EAVTM
+1100 
-1105 LAKADATSAE
+1105 
-1115 AEELLGE
+1115 ELIDE
-1122 LPGLIAPIKLAPVTE
+1122 VPKLI
-1137 TYTALFPVLNDKK
+1137 
-1150 YDDYWLEQVA
+1150 
-1160 QKMGKSKTDD
+1160 
-1170 TVKKTTDYLK
+1170 
-1180 NVCSGKIYGEEAEK
+1180 
-1194 QYNKSDMF
+1194 
-1202 QFDCEFINGV
+1202 
-1212 DTIQFDGNTIKGT
+1212 
-1225 QDGKD
+1225 KD
-1230 VFSHQYNYIGEVTV
+1230 VEDARKQPT
-1244 GEGDMSFTG
+1244 
-1253 DLYKTNDKD
+1253 KPDKP
-1262 AGEFTYFIMRDDTP
+1262 T
-1276 DTTQHIEFRY
+1276 
-1286 GSDLE
+1286 
-1291 ALKGYVT
+1291 
-1298 GKYAYWLAAGI
+1298 
-1309 PVNSEDDFVKKCIKL
+1309 
-1324 FVDEN
+1324 
-1329 VEEQEATDA
+1329 
-1338 PEVSKMEL
+1338 
-1346 TKDMFDTYYLMS
+1346 
-1358 FDGTDLTALDAYLN
+1358 
-1372 KITEIT
+1372 
-1378 INDTVCSYFS
+1378 
-1388 GYTLQV
+1388 
-1394 GTNGKDTIKFK
+1394 
-1405 ESNFTAD
+1405 
-1412 GTYNIVI
+1412 
-1419 KAEGYKDLTYTY
+1419 
-1431 TKGNGGNTEPDTPV
+1431 
-1445 TETKHITG
+1445 TETKTITG
-1453 TISPE
+1453 KITPK
-1458 DDNTDGIEE
+1458 DDDDGNIDEG
-1467 AYDFSFDIKLQDGTI
+1467 YNFSFDVTLQDGTI
-1482 LEIFNDTTNAG
+1482 INISNDTTDAG
-1493 GNDTYWKKAT
+1493 GNKKYWKWAT
-1503 TKGNPKKNQAGMF
+1503 TEGHKGITGLF
-1516 TQLLNKKA
+1516 TSLLNKTA
-1524 SDINE
+1524 SEIGNVDAV
-1529 YDTVSGAT
+1529 TGAT
-1537 VSSNAIKNAV
+1537 VSSNAIKTAV
-1547 KAALGAND
+1547 KNALSND

>member
-30 KDFPNDWSAKSL
+30 RDFPNDWSAKSL

-47 NGLLNGS
+47 DGLLNGS

-94 AWYYSDMAKA
+94 AWYYSDMGKA

-121 TITREEAFTVL
+121 PITREEAFTVL

-201 VGAEGVSSKT
+201 VGAEGVSGKT
-211 VEGNVIVRESGASLS
+211 VEGNMVVRESGASLS

-241 KVSLDNVKVTGRIV
+241 KASLDNVKVTGRIV

-260 DAVGIKNT
+260 DAVSIKDT

-360 AKVTAGS
+360 TKVTAGS

-375 DKAVESGKSETVGT
+375 DKTVEAGKTETVGT
-389 ASSSGGSSSG
+389 ASTSSGGSSSG

-582 AVVVTDTDGNS
+582 AVVLTDTDGNT
-593 YGLRHVAEIWHA
+593 YGLHHVTEIWRA
-605 IELGFNAD
+605 TELGFESD
-613 SPIAGKTIKTITY
+613 SALVGKTISAVTY

-631 VIELNLNEAL
+631 VIKLKLAEKLYVPHIAKDAKAEVAKFDADAKETTLTLSGFPEDFAQNVKVPDGMSYADGKIKFGSALPGSYTVTVSDAKGKYADVTASFTVSTSKAAAKYDASSVALKKADSAEDADFTNFLKNITSVKVGDKKYAATDKDAVTIIKKDGAIDEDAKSNNEAL
-641 YVPAQAATAKVAEAD
+641 FADGKEKTLTVSAAGYPDLT
-656 FSAGETAVT
+656 FSYT
-665 LSKDLP
+665 P
-671 SDFDAKYS
+671 
-679 VTVADKESDFFRY
+679 
-692 ENGKIT
+692 
-698 WDKNGEAPSGTY
+698 TY
-710 QLTITDQG
+710 T
-718 GKYAPITAQI
+718 
-728 NLNVYAYAAVPY
+728 YAYAAVPY
-740 DEYWKSE
+740 DEYWQSE
-747 GVYLSGS
+747 GVYL
-754 DWKASSDEVDRDD
+754 
-767 NKGHQEH
+767 NKGSEWDAGFDARDGHNEY

-788 HGLHRGSFQQSVVV
+788 HGLHRGSFQQSVVI
-802 HGTKDGET
+802 HTADKD
-810 YDYHPLAWND
+810 YYPVAWTD
-820 GNNFVD
+820 GDNFVD
-826 ADGNTYNRNEIG
+826 ADGKTYNKKEIG
-838 ITSYDITGIKYVPVK
+838 ITSYNITGIKYVPVK
-853 VSASDFADFSTKYT
+853 VSSSDFADFCKQYT
-867 VTKNGKTLQGG
+867 VTKNGETLQGG
-878 YSEQNLSAYTAV
+878 YSEFNLNAYTAV
-890 AAVDKDTNGLKEVTK
+890 AAVDKDTNGLKEVTL
-905 KGDSFSFGARKTG
+905 GSNGYTFGARQTG
-918 SGSGIQGEELKTANE
+918 EGSGIKGEALKTADKA
-933 GIHAAAKEY
+933 ITAAAKEY

-951 VDLDNT
+951 VDLNNN
-957 KDGTKYYGDLG
+957 YGDLG
-968 SHMQTVVWK
+968 GHMQTVVWK
-977 YYGSGNE
+977 YYGTDEKNTTP
-984 VLATYGTKFAADDWM
+984 LATYGTKFAADNWM
-999 HKSMGIQLGLTDSL
+999 HKTMGIQLGLTDSL
-1013 RAKLPEGTDG
+1013 RAKLPDGKDG

-1033 LGYSDTTYTVNVTA
+1033 LGYSDTTYTVNVA
-1047 DNLPQK
+1047 AENLPKKVELMTEKQK
-1053 VDAMTDEQKTQ
+1053 EQLESLRDQAKK
-1064 LTALKDA
+1064 LLDA
-1071 AKELLDNKSADEYKS
+1071 AADQNNLTPKEAELKKHYDEIVALLAKSGANS
-1086 VAEAQWAALTEHYN
+1086 VEAQ
-1100 EAVTM
+1100 
-1105 LAKADATSAE
+1105 
-1115 AEELLGE
+1115 ELIDE
-1122 LPGLIAPIKLAPVTE
+1122 VPKLI
-1137 TYTALFPVLNDKK
+1137 
-1150 YDDYWLEQVA
+1150 
-1160 QKMGKSKTDD
+1160 
-1170 TVKKTTDYLK
+1170 
-1180 NVCSGKIYGEEAEK
+1180 
-1194 QYNKSDMF
+1194 
-1202 QFDCEFINGV
+1202 
-1212 DTIQFDGNTIKGT
+1212 
-1225 QDGKD
+1225 KD
-1230 VFSHQYNYIGEVTV
+1230 VEDARKQPT
-1244 GEGDMSFTG
+1244 
-1253 DLYKTNDKD
+1253 KPDKP
-1262 AGEFTYFIMRDDTP
+1262 T
-1276 DTTQHIEFRY
+1276 
-1286 GSDLE
+1286 
-1291 ALKGYVT
+1291 
-1298 GKYAYWLAAGI
+1298 
-1309 PVNSEDDFVKKCIKL
+1309 
-1324 FVDEN
+1324 
-1329 VEEQEATDA
+1329 
-1338 PEVSKMEL
+1338 
-1346 TKDMFDTYYLMS
+1346 
-1358 FDGTDLTALDAYLN
+1358 
-1372 KITEIT
+1372 
-1378 INDTVCSYFS
+1378 
-1388 GYTLQV
+1388 
-1394 GTNGKDTIKFK
+1394 
-1405 ESNFTAD
+1405 
-1412 GTYNIVI
+1412 
-1419 KAEGYKDLTYTY
+1419 
-1431 TKGNGGNTEPDTPV
+1431 
-1445 TETKHITG
+1445 TETKTITG
-1453 TISPE
+1453 KITPK
-1458 DDNTDGIEE
+1458 DDDDGNIDEG
-1467 AYDFSFDIKLQDGTI
+1467 YNFSFDVTLQDGTI
-1482 LEIFNDTTNAG
+1482 INISNDTTDAG
-1493 GNDTYWKKAT
+1493 GNKKYWKWAT
-1503 TKGNPKKNQAGMF
+1503 TEGHKGITGLF
-1516 TQLLNKKA
+1516 TSLLNKTA
-1524 SDINE
+1524 SEIGNVDAV
-1529 YDTVSGAT
+1529 TGAT
-1537 VSSNAIKNAV
+1537 VSSNAIKTAV
-1547 KAALGAND
+1547 KNALSND

>member
-30 KDFPNDWSAKSL
+30 RDFPNDWSAKSL

-47 NGLLNGS
+47 DGLLNGS

-69 AAIVSRSFGAAK
+69 AAIVSRAFGAAK

-94 AWYYSDMAKA
+94 AWYYSDMGKA

-121 TITREEAFTVL
+121 PITREEAFTVL

-201 VGAEGVSSKT
+201 VGAEGVSGKT
-211 VEGNVIVRESGASLS
+211 VEGNMVVRESGASLS

-260 DAVGIKNT
+260 DAVSIKNT

-582 AVVVTDTDGNS
+582 AVVLTDTDGNT
-593 YGLRHVAEIWHA
+593 YGLHHVTEIWRA
-605 IELGFNAD
+605 TELGFESD
-613 SPIAGKTIKTITY
+613 SALVGKTISAVTY

-631 VIELNLNEAL
+631 VIKLKLAEKLYVPHIAKDAKAEVAKFDADAKETTLTLSGFPEDFAQNVKVPDGMSYADGKIKFGSALPGSYTVTVSDAKGKYADVTASFTVSTSKAAAKYDASSVALKKADSAEDADFTNFLKNITSVKVGDKKYAATDKDAVTIIKKDGAIDEDAKSNNEAL
-641 YVPAQAATAKVAEAD
+641 FADGKEKTLTVSAAGYPDLT
-656 FSAGETAVT
+656 FSYT
-665 LSKDLP
+665 P
-671 SDFDAKYS
+671 
-679 VTVADKESDFFRY
+679 
-692 ENGKIT
+692 
-698 WDKNGEAPSGTY
+698 TY
-710 QLTITDQG
+710 T
-718 GKYAPITAQI
+718 
-728 NLNVYAYAAVPY
+728 YAYAAVPY
-740 DEYWKSE
+740 DEYWQSE
-747 GVYLSGS
+747 GVYL
-754 DWKASSDEVDRDD
+754 
-767 NKGHQEH
+767 NKGSEWDAGFDARDGHNEY

-788 HGLHRGSFQQSVVV
+788 HGLHRGSFQQSVVI
-802 HGTKDGET
+802 HTADKD
-810 YDYHPLAWND
+810 YYPVAWTD
-820 GNNFVD
+820 GDNFVD
-826 ADGNTYNRNEIG
+826 ADGKTYNKKEIG
-838 ITSYDITGIKYVPVK
+838 ITSYNITGIKYVPVK
-853 VSASDFADFSTKYT
+853 VSSSDFADFCKQYT
-867 VTKNGKTLQGG
+867 VTKNGETLQGG
-878 YSEQNLSAYTAV
+878 YSEFNLNAYTAV
-890 AAVDKDTNGLKEVTK
+890 AAVDKDTNGLKEVTL
-905 KGDSFSFGARKTG
+905 GSNGYTFGARQTG
-918 SGSGIQGEELKTANE
+918 EGSGIKGEALKTADKA
-933 GIHAAAKEY
+933 ITAAAKEY

-951 VDLDNT
+951 VDLNNN
-957 KDGTKYYGDLG
+957 YGDLG
-968 SHMQTVVWK
+968 GHMQTVVWK
-977 YYGSGNE
+977 YYGTDEKNTTP
-984 VLATYGTKFAADDWM
+984 LATYGTKFAADNWM
-999 HKSMGIQLGLTDSL
+999 HKTMGIQLGLTDSL
-1013 RAKLPEGTDG
+1013 RAKLPDGKDG

-1033 LGYSDTTYTVNVTA
+1033 LGYSDTTYTVNVA
-1047 DNLPQK
+1047 AENLPKKVELMTEKQK
-1053 VDAMTDEQKTQ
+1053 EQLESLRDQAKK
-1064 LTALKDA
+1064 LLDA
-1071 AKELLDNKSADEYKS
+1071 AADQNNLTPKEAELKKHYDEIVALLAKSGANS
-1086 VAEAQWAALTEHYN
+1086 VEAQ
-1100 EAVTM
+1100 
-1105 LAKADATSAE
+1105 
-1115 AEELLGE
+1115 ELIDE
-1122 LPGLIAPIKLAPVTE
+1122 VPKLI
-1137 TYTALFPVLNDKK
+1137 
-1150 YDDYWLEQVA
+1150 
-1160 QKMGKSKTDD
+1160 
-1170 TVKKTTDYLK
+1170 
-1180 NVCSGKIYGEEAEK
+1180 
-1194 QYNKSDMF
+1194 
-1202 QFDCEFINGV
+1202 
-1212 DTIQFDGNTIKGT
+1212 
-1225 QDGKD
+1225 KD
-1230 VFSHQYNYIGEVTV
+1230 VEDARKQPT
-1244 GEGDMSFTG
+1244 
-1253 DLYKTNDKD
+1253 KPDKP
-1262 AGEFTYFIMRDDTP
+1262 T
-1276 DTTQHIEFRY
+1276 
-1286 GSDLE
+1286 
-1291 ALKGYVT
+1291 
-1298 GKYAYWLAAGI
+1298 
-1309 PVNSEDDFVKKCIKL
+1309 
-1324 FVDEN
+1324 
-1329 VEEQEATDA
+1329 
-1338 PEVSKMEL
+1338 
-1346 TKDMFDTYYLMS
+1346 
-1358 FDGTDLTALDAYLN
+1358 
-1372 KITEIT
+1372 
-1378 INDTVCSYFS
+1378 
-1388 GYTLQV
+1388 
-1394 GTNGKDTIKFK
+1394 
-1405 ESNFTAD
+1405 
-1412 GTYNIVI
+1412 
-1419 KAEGYKDLTYTY
+1419 
-1431 TKGNGGNTEPDTPV
+1431 
-1445 TETKHITG
+1445 TETKTITG
-1453 TISPE
+1453 EITS
-1458 DDNTDGIEE
+1458 DDDDDGNIDEG
-1467 AYDFSFDIKLQDGTI
+1467 YNFSFDVNCRTVRLSISLTI
-1482 LEIFNDTTNAG
+1482 LQTR
-1493 GNDTYWKKAT
+1493 
-1503 TKGNPKKNQAGMF
+1503 
-1516 TQLLNKKA
+1516 
-1524 SDINE
+1524 
-1529 YDTVSGAT
+1529 
-1537 VSSNAIKNAV
+1537 
-1547 KAALGAND
+1547 AAMRHTGKRQPP